1 MTFEFGIFDSFD
13 RGGSTPGRVI
23 ANRLDFAV
31 EAERAGIAH
40 YHVTEHHGTPLS
52 VCPSPNLFLAAL
64 SQRTVAMR
72 IGALV
77 NVLPMHDPLRLAEE
91 IAVLDQLTGGR
102 LDLGVGSGVSPYE
115 LGYFG
120 IDAGRA
126 RARYAE
132 TLEAVTQA
140 LTTGRLRHSGTLLRD
155 YDVELSVGPVQR
167 PHPPLWYASSNTATA
182 AWAGANAVNFVGRWN
197 DGGFIPAARAYWDA
211 HGDARRAGATPR
223 IGTAAHVYIGRTDA
237 AAVERFR
244 KANDVFA
251 GQLLKLWHDN
261 GNHNAD
267 HLYNTDRT
275 MANGN
280 SLVGSAETVA
290 GRLADQVRQAP
301 VNYFEATLA
310 FGDLTPDEATA
321 NLTAFAETVMPAVR
335 AEFQAKA
342 SEDKPEARADGR
354 AAAFRSGDHL
364 RRRRVHFVNNFGN
377 LAVAD
382 CMTYRLAPGF
392 QRLAAPRDIAAGVA

>member
-1 MTFEFGIFDSFD
+1 MTSPAMTFEFGIFDSFD
-13 RGGSTPGRVI
+13 QGDSTPGQVI
-23 ANRLDFAV
+23 ASRLGFAV
-31 EAERAGIAH
+31 EAERAGIRH

-64 SQRTVAMR
+64 SQRTTAMR

-77 NVLPMHDPLRLAEE
+77 HVLPAYEPLRLAEE

-102 LDLGVGSGVSPYE
+102 LDVGVGSGVSPYE
-115 LGYFG
+115 LSYFG
-120 IDAGRA
+120 IDPAQA

-132 TLEAVTQA
+132 TLTAVTQA
-140 LTTGRLRHSGTLLRD
+140 LTTGRMRHAGTLLRD

-182 AWAGANAVNFVGRWN
+182 EWAGANGVNFVGRWN

-211 HGDARRAGATPR
+211 WRLSADASAATGTTPRAGATPR
-223 IGTAAHVYIGRTDA
+223 IGTAAHVYIGRTDNE
-237 AAVERFR
+237 AVERFR

-251 GQLLKLWHDN
+251 RQLLKLWHDN

-267 HLYNTDRT
+267 HLYDTDRT

-290 GRLADQVRQAP
+290 ARLAAQVSQAP

-335 AEFQAKA
+335 AAFT
-342 SEDKPEARADGR
+342 ARDR
-354 AAAFRSGDHL
+354 
-364 RRRRVHFVNNFGN
+364 
-377 LAVAD
+377 
-382 CMTYRLAPGF
+382 
-392 QRLAAPRDIAAGVA
+392 

>member
-1 MTFEFGIFDSFD
+1 MTPPATTFEFGIFDSFD
-13 RGGSTPGRVI
+13 QGDSTPGQVI

-31 EAERAGIAH
+31 EAEKAGIRH

-64 SQRTVAMR
+64 SQRTAAMR

-77 NVLPMHDPLRLAEE
+77 HVLPTYDPLRLAEE

-102 LDLGVGSGVSPYE
+102 LDVGVGSGVSPYE

-120 IDAGRA
+120 IDPAQA

-132 TLEAVTQA
+132 TLSAVTRA
-140 LTTGRLRHSGTLLRD
+140 LTTGRMRHSGTLLRD

-182 AWAGANAVNFVGRWN
+182 EWAGANGVNFVGRWN

-211 HGDARRAGATPR
+211 RRLRADAPAGTIPR
-223 IGTAAHVYIGRTDA
+223 IGTAAHVYIGRSDDE
-237 AAVERFR
+237 AVERFR

-251 GQLLKLWHDN
+251 RQLLKLWHDN

-267 HLYNTDRT
+267 HLYDSDRT

-290 GRLADQVRQAP
+290 ARLAAQVSQAP

-310 FGDLTPDEATA
+310 FGDLTPGEATA
-321 NLTAFAETVMPAVR
+321 NLSAFAETVVPAVR
-335 AEFQAKA
+335 AAFT
-342 SEDKPEARADGR
+342 ARAR
-354 AAAFRSGDHL
+354 
-364 RRRRVHFVNNFGN
+364 
-377 LAVAD
+377 
-382 CMTYRLAPGF
+382 
-392 QRLAAPRDIAAGVA
+392 

>member
-1 MTFEFGIFDSFD
+1 MTSSATTFEFGIFDSFD
-13 RGGSTPGRVI
+13 QGDSTPGQVI

-64 SQRTVAMR
+64 SQRTRSMR

-77 NVLPMHDPLRLAEE
+77 HVLPTYDPLRLAEE

-102 LDLGVGSGVSPYE
+102 LDVGVGSGVSPYE

-120 IDAGRA
+120 IDAGQA

-132 TLEAVTQA
+132 TLEAVTRA
-140 LTTGRLRHSGTLLRD
+140 LTTGRMRHSGTLLRD

-182 AWAGANAVNFVGRWN
+182 EWAGANGVNFVGRWN

-211 HGDARRAGATPR
+211 RRLRAGAPARPVPR
-223 IGTAAHVYIGRTDA
+223 IGTAAHVYIGRTDDEA
-237 AAVERFR
+237 LERFR

-251 GQLLKLWHDN
+251 RQLLKLWHDN

-290 GRLADQVRQAP
+290 ARLTAQVSQAP

-310 FGDLTPDEATA
+310 FGDLTPDEARD
-321 NLTAFAETVMPAVR
+321 NLAAFARTVMPAVR
-335 AEFQAKA
+335 EVF
-342 SEDKPEARADGR
+342 RAG
-354 AAAFRSGDHL
+354 
-364 RRRRVHFVNNFGN
+364 
-377 LAVAD
+377 
-382 CMTYRLAPGF
+382 
-392 QRLAAPRDIAAGVA
+392 AGGA

>member
-1 MTFEFGIFDSFD
+1 MTPALTFEFGIFDSFD
-13 RGGSTPGRVI
+13 QGDSTPGQVI
-23 ANRLDFAV
+23 ANRLGFAV

-52 VCPSPNLFLAAL
+52 VCPSPSLFLAAL
-64 SQRTVAMR
+64 SQRTATMR

-77 NVLPMHDPLRLAEE
+77 HVLPTYEPLRLAEE

-102 LDLGVGSGVSPYE
+102 LDVGVGSGVSPYE

-120 IDAGRA
+120 IDAGQA

-132 TLEAVTQA
+132 TLRAVTQA
-140 LTTGRLRHSGTLLRD
+140 LTTGRMRHAGTLLRD

-182 AWAGANAVNFVGRWN
+182 EWAGANGVNFVGRWN
-197 DGGFIPAARAYWDA
+197 DGGFIPAARAYWNA
-211 HGDARRAGATPR
+211 WRPRANTGAAVPR

-237 AAVERFR
+237 EAIERFR

-251 GQLLKLWHDN
+251 RQLLKLWHDN
-261 GNHNAD
+261 GNHNPD
-267 HLYNTDRT
+267 HLYDTDRT

-290 GRLADQVRQAP
+290 ARLAAQVGQAP

-310 FGDLTPDEATA
+310 FGDLTPGEATA
-321 NLTAFAETVMPAVR
+321 NLTAFADTVMPAVR
-335 AEFQAKA
+335 AAFT
-342 SEDKPEARADGR
+342 ARAAEDEAGR
-354 AAAFRSGDHL
+354 
-364 RRRRVHFVNNFGN
+364 
-377 LAVAD
+377 
-382 CMTYRLAPGF
+382 
-392 QRLAAPRDIAAGVA
+392 

>member
-1 MTFEFGIFDSFD
+1 MTSPARIFEFGIFDSFD
-13 RGGSTPGRVI
+13 QGDSTPGQVI

-31 EAERAGIAH
+31 QAEQAGIAH

-64 SQRTVAMR
+64 SQRTHAMR

-77 NVLPMHDPLRLAEE
+77 HVLPMYDPLRLAEE

-102 LDLGVGSGVSPYE
+102 LDVGVGSGVSPYE

-120 IDAGRA
+120 IDAGQA

-132 TLEAVTQA
+132 TLKAVTQA
-140 LTTGRLRHSGTLLRD
+140 LTTGRMRHSGTLLRD

-182 AWAGANAVNFVGRWN
+182 EWAGANGVNFVGRWN
-197 DGGFIPAARAYWDA
+197 DGGFITAARAYWDA
-211 HGDARRAGATPR
+211 RRPHAGAPDGTTPR
-223 IGTAAHVYIGRTDA
+223 IGTAAHVYIGRTDDE
-237 AAVERFR
+237 AVERFR

-251 GQLLKLWHDN
+251 RQLLKLWHDN
-261 GNHNAD
+261 GNHNPD
-267 HLYNTDRT
+267 HLYDTDRT

-290 GRLADQVRQAP
+290 ARLAEQVSQAP

-310 FGDLTPDEATA
+310 FGDLTAVEARD
-321 NLTAFAETVMPAVR
+321 NLAVFAETVMPA
-335 AEFQAKA
+335 
-342 SEDKPEARADGR
+342 ARAAFTAR
-354 AAAFRSGDHL
+354 AR
-364 RRRRVHFVNNFGN
+364 
-377 LAVAD
+377 
-382 CMTYRLAPGF
+382 
-392 QRLAAPRDIAAGVA
+392 

>member
-1 MTFEFGIFDSFD
+1 MTDAAVTDAGTTDAGMTGTGMTFEFGIFDSFD
-13 RGGSTPGRVI
+13 LGDATAGQVI
-23 ANRLDFAV
+23 ARRLDFAV
-31 EAERAGIAH
+31 AAERAGIAH

-52 VCPSPNLFLAAL
+52 ACPSPSLFLAAL
-64 SQRTVAMR
+64 SQRTTTMR

-77 NVLPMHDPLRLAEE
+77 HVLPMYEPLRLAED

-102 LDLGVGSGVSPYE
+102 LDMGVGSGVSPYE

-120 IDAGRA
+120 IDAAQA

-132 TLEAVTQA
+132 TLKAVTQA
-140 LTTGRLRHSGTLLRD
+140 LTTGRMRHTGTLLRD
-155 YDVELSVGPVQR
+155 YDVELSVAPVQR

-182 AWAGANAVNFVGRWN
+182 EWAGANNVNFVGRWN

-211 HGDARRAGATPR
+211 RRLTADASVAPAAPAGPVLSGTVPR

-237 AAVERFR
+237 EAVERFR

-251 GQLLKLWHDN
+251 RQLLKLWHDN

-267 HLYNTDRT
+267 HLYDTDRT

-290 GRLADQVRQAP
+290 GKLVAQVSQAP

-310 FGDLTPDEATA
+310 FGDLTAEEATA

-335 AEFQAKA
+335 AAFLAKA
-342 SEDKPEARADGR
+342 AESE
-354 AAAFRSGDHL
+354 
-364 RRRRVHFVNNFGN
+364 
-377 LAVAD
+377 
-382 CMTYRLAPGF
+382 
-392 QRLAAPRDIAAGVA
+392 AGA

>member
-1 MTFEFGIFDSFD
+1 MSKTQPGPPAERAKGGASGQEAPRNGSPEGTDAGTTFEFGIFDSFD
-13 RGGSTPGRVI
+13 QGDSTPGRVI
-23 ANRLDFAV
+23 ASRLDFAV

-64 SQRTVAMR
+64 SQRTAVMR

-77 NVLPMHDPLRLAEE
+77 HVLPAYDPLRLAEE

-102 LDLGVGSGVSPYE
+102 LDVGVGSGVSPYE

-120 IDAGRA
+120 IEAGQA

-132 TLEAVTQA
+132 TLQAVTAA
-140 LTTGRLRHSGTLLRD
+140 LTTGRMRHAGTLLRD

-182 AWAGANAVNFVGRWN
+182 AWAGANGVNFVGRWN
-197 DGGFIPAARAYWDA
+197 DGGFVPAARAYWDA
-211 HGDARRAGATPR
+211 RRQAGKAGPAPR

-237 AAVERFR
+237 DAVERFR

-251 GQLLKLWHDN
+251 RQLLKLWHDN

-267 HLYNTDRT
+267 HLYDTDRT

-280 SLVGSAETVA
+280 SLVGSAATVA
-290 GRLADQVRQAP
+290 ARLTDQVSRAP

-310 FGDLTPDEATA
+310 FGDLTPDEAAA
-321 NLTAFAETVMPAVR
+321 NLAAFAGTVMPAVR
-335 AEFQAKA
+335 AAFG
-342 SEDKPEARADGR
+342 ARTAGDG
-354 AAAFRSGDHL
+354 S
-364 RRRRVHFVNNFGN
+364 
-377 LAVAD
+377 
-382 CMTYRLAPGF
+382 
-392 QRLAAPRDIAAGVA
+392 AG

>member
-1 MTFEFGIFDSFD
+1 MTAAAGTFEFGIFDSFD
-13 RGGSTPGRVI
+13 QGDSTPGQVI

-31 EAERAGIAH
+31 AAERAGIAH

-64 SQRTVAMR
+64 SQRTRAMR

-77 NVLPMHDPLRLAEE
+77 HVLPMYDPLRLAEE

-102 LDLGVGSGVSPYE
+102 LDVGVGSGVSPYE

-120 IDAGRA
+120 IEAGQA

-132 TLEAVTQA
+132 TLKAVTRA
-140 LTTGRLRHSGTLLRD
+140 LATGRMRHTGTLLRD

-182 AWAGANAVNFVGRWN
+182 QWAGANGVNFVGRWN
-197 DGGFIPAARAYWDA
+197 DGGFIPAARAYWDSWRPGA
-211 HGDARRAGATPR
+211 DATSVAGTAPRAVTVPR

-237 AAVERFR
+237 EAVERFR

-251 GQLLKLWHDN
+251 RQLLKLWHDN

-267 HLYNTDRT
+267 HLYDTDRT

-290 GRLADQVRQAP
+290 ARLAAQVSQAP

-335 AEFQAKA
+335 AQFQA
-342 SEDKPEARADGR
+342 
-354 AAAFRSGDHL
+354 L
-364 RRRRVHFVNNFGN
+364 
-377 LAVAD
+377 
-382 CMTYRLAPGF
+382 TAPGGPAH
-392 QRLAAPRDIAAGVA
+392 QGGQEQV

>member
-1 MTFEFGIFDSFD
+1 MTTTGTTFEFGIFDSFD
-13 RGGSTPGRVI
+13 QGDSTPGQVI
-23 ANRLDFAV
+23 ASRLAFAA

-64 SQRTVAMR
+64 SQRTATMR

-77 NVLPMHDPLRLAEE
+77 HVLPTYDPLRLAEE

-102 LDLGVGSGVSPYE
+102 LDVGVGSGVSPYE

-120 IDAGRA
+120 IDASQA
-126 RARYAE
+126 RARYTE
-132 TLEAVTQA
+132 TLQAVTRA
-140 LTTGRLRHSGTLLRD
+140 LATGRMRHAGTLLRD

-167 PHPPLWYASSNTATA
+167 PYPPLWYASSNTATA
-182 AWAGANAVNFVGRWN
+182 EWAGANGVNFVGRWN
-197 DGGFIPAARAYWDA
+197 DGGFLPAACAYWDA
-211 HGDARRAGATPR
+211 RRQAGVAGPAPR
-223 IGTAAHVYIGRTDA
+223 IGTAAHVYIGHTDA
-237 AAVERFR
+237 EAVERFR

-251 GQLLKLWHDN
+251 RQLLKLWHDN

-267 HLYNTDRT
+267 HLYDTDRT

-290 GRLADQVRQAP
+290 ARLAGQVSQAP

-321 NLTAFAETVMPAVR
+321 NLAAFAEIVMPAVR
-335 AEFQAKA
+335 AAFSAKA
-342 SEDKPEARADGR
+342 
-354 AAAFRSGDHL
+354 
-364 RRRRVHFVNNFGN
+364 
-377 LAVAD
+377 
-382 CMTYRLAPGF
+382 
-392 QRLAAPRDIAAGVA
+392 

>member
-1 MTFEFGIFDSFD
+1 MTLPAITFEFGIFDSFD
-13 RGGSTPGRVI
+13 QGDSTPGQVI

-31 EAERAGIAH
+31 EAEKAGIRH

-64 SQRTVAMR
+64 SQRTAAMR

-77 NVLPMHDPLRLAEE
+77 HVLPTYDPLRLAEE

-102 LDLGVGSGVSPYE
+102 LDVGVGSGVSPYE

-120 IDAGRA
+120 IDPAQA

-132 TLEAVTQA
+132 TLSAVTRA
-140 LTTGRLRHSGTLLRD
+140 LTTGRMRHSGTLLRD

-182 AWAGANAVNFVGRWN
+182 EWAGANGVNFVGRWN

-211 HGDARRAGATPR
+211 RRLRSDAAAGAIPR
-223 IGTAAHVYIGRTDA
+223 IGTAAHVYIGRSDDE
-237 AAVERFR
+237 AVERFR

-251 GQLLKLWHDN
+251 RQLLKLWHDN

-267 HLYNTDRT
+267 HLYDTDRT

-290 GRLADQVRQAP
+290 ARLAAQVSQAP

-310 FGDLTPDEATA
+310 FGDLTPGEATA
-321 NLTAFAETVMPAVR
+321 NLSAFAETVMPAVR
-335 AEFQAKA
+335 AAFT
-342 SEDKPEARADGR
+342 ARAR
-354 AAAFRSGDHL
+354 
-364 RRRRVHFVNNFGN
+364 
-377 LAVAD
+377 
-382 CMTYRLAPGF
+382 
-392 QRLAAPRDIAAGVA
+392 